1 MSKFG
6 GLLARKTSPVETL
19 ASPDPVASQPAA
31 TPTPTTTTTA
41 APNPTTTAK
50 PAGTQLQSP
59 YLEVD
64 EELFSALGSQLGG
77 ENEALR
83 NLLLDANHKI
93 SELDTIK
100 ESVSKLVDPVTKALS
115 AFEAEKSEKISLQT
129 VLNNTRT
136 AYGRLRNEISG
147 LEKKADSFEQEAL
160 QLRQEL
166 AAAVATLRGVE
177 SAKSELAIDLQ
188 AKRAQVTDLEF
199 TLQQEVASTKK
210 FAEENRRLNERLATA
225 DKRSTQVEADL
236 HGARQKLALVEDER
250 RAVQI
255 SLDKQIGDS
264 ARLSRRLAEAE
275 ANHSAVQGR
284 LRHVESNLAEIT
296 SERARLASSIEE
308 INERH
313 QGELATQRMRFETL
327 QARSAASDKLLAE
340 ARDHLMSRAED
351 LRAMERRVNEMA
363 LERDNA
369 EARRAEAEA
378 ARLVRENEI
387 KDLQLERTAL
397 QERGSTLAKALTARD
412 NGLARAEEKLQL
424 LVDRIT
430 LLESEMET
438 ARQLAE
444 NERDALTA
452 AVKREKLERALT
464 EGALETARKDFSRL
478 MREVLTLQR
487 RQTELDGGGDPDM
500 LAANAA

>member
-19 ASPDPVASQPAA
+19 ASPDPVAPVPAA
-31 TPTPTTTTTA
+31 TPKPTTTTVSTPISTPISKPVTA
-41 APNPTTTAK
+41 
-50 PAGTQLQSP
+50 QLLSADME
-59 YLEVD
+59 LD

-136 AYGRLRNEISG
+136 AYGKLRNEISG
-147 LEKKADSFEQEAL
+147 LERKAASFEHDAL

-166 AAAVATLRGVE
+166 AATVATLRGVE

-188 AKRAQVTDLEF
+188 AKRAQITDLEF
-199 TLQQEVASTKK
+199 TLQQESATSKK
-210 FAEENRRLNERLATA
+210 FAEENRRLNERLAAA
-225 DKRSTQVEADL
+225 DKRGTQFEAEL
-236 HGARQKLALVEDER
+236 HAARQKLALLEDER
-250 RAVQI
+250 RAVQL

-284 LRHVESNLAEIT
+284 LRHVESNLAELT

-340 ARDHLMSRAED
+340 ARDHLMARAED
-351 LRAMERRVNEMA
+351 LRSMERRVNEMA
-363 LERDNA
+363 HERDNA

-397 QERGSTLAKALTARD
+397 QDRVATLAKALTARD
-412 NGLARAEEKLQL
+412 NGLSRAEEKLQL
-424 LVDRIT
+424 LVDRIA

-444 NERDALTA
+444 NERDELTA

-487 RQTELDGGGDPDM
+487 RQGELEAEPD
-500 LAANAA
+500 LSAANAA